1 MQRADQARQLMREG
15 KARDA
20 LGVLEPALRVDARNQ
35 ELLSLAARA
44 HLMLGAMP
52 QAVATATRALAV
64 GPHPEPFMVRGD
76 ALRSLGRTDEAVADF
91 EAAVRL
97 QPAHAELRV
106 MLAAALEEAGRVDE
120 ARAALQP
127 VPELYRAAGAQP
139 SAKYSY
145 ERAKQ
150 LVHAGDL
157 AGAVAEVDR
166 ALSAGPGSPGSPG
179 APGAPGVAGVSGAPG
194 VPAGSL
200 PYRMLLFLRAKACDR
215 AGDYEG
221 AWQSAQRAHTG
232 GAAPSFDPAELVR
245 AADRAIA
252 RWSREHVQAWGDS
265 GVDDATAVFVAG
277 MPRSGTSLIDQV
289 IHAHPRAAGV
299 GELASLEGFAAEAD
313 RAADLAV
320 GAAPPSTDR
329 CSQVARAY
337 LREVKALAPGKDRI
351 VNKALGNGAMLGHL
365 ARLFP
370 ATRIVHVVRDPRDV
384 AVSCVTGGFN
394 SARLPWVS
402 RPEWVA
408 EAWRQH
414 ERLMRHW
421 HEVLRVPMLEV
432 RYERFVAGGADELR
446 RLIEFL
452 GLEWSPEVER
462 FHQLRRTVRTLSY
475 DQVNRPLYTGSVGRW
490 KNYERFLS
498 HVAWPE

>member
-20 LGVLEPALRVDARNQ
+20 LAVLEPALRVDGRNQ

-64 GPHPEPFMVRGD
+64 GPHPEPLMVRGD
-76 ALRSLGRTDEAVADF
+76 ALRSLGRSDEAVADF

-106 MLAAALEEAGRVDE
+106 MLAAALEEAGRVDD

-127 VPELYRAAGAQP
+127 VPDLYRAAGAQP
-139 SAKYSY
+139 SAKFSY
-145 ERAKQ
+145 ERAKL

-157 AGAVAEVDR
+157 SGAVAEVDR
-166 ALSAGPGSPGSPG
+166 ALSA
-179 APGAPGVAGVSGAPG
+179 VPG

-200 PYRMLLFLRAKACDR
+200 PHRMLLFLRAKACDR
-215 AGDYEG
+215 AGDYEA
-221 AWQSAQRAHTG
+221 AWQSAQRAH
-232 GAAPSFDPAELVR
+232 ADSAPKGFDPGELVR
-245 AADRAIA
+245 AADRTIA
-252 RWSREHVQAWGDS
+252 RWTRERLKAWGDS
-265 GVDDATAVFVAG
+265 GVDDPTAVFVAG

-313 RAADLAV
+313 RAGDPAAG
-320 GAAPPSTDR
+320 GASDAAAEPPSADR
-329 CSQVARAY
+329 CAQVARAY

-394 SARLPWVS
+394 SAKLPWVS

-421 HEVLRVPMLEV
+421 HEVLQVPMLEV
-432 RYERFVAGGADELR
+432 RYERFVAGGTDEMR
-446 RLIEFL
+446 RLIEFV

-475 DQVNRPLYTGSVGRW
+475 DQVNCPLYTGSVARW
-490 KNYERFLS
+490 KNYERFLAP
-498 HVAWPE
+498 VAWPE